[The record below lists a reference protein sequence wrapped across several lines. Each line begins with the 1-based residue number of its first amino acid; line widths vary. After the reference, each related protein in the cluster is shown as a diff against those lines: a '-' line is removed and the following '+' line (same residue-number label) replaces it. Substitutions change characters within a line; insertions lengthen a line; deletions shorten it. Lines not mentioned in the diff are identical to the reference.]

1 MIRYALSPDAVCA
14 VVDDGAVV
22 LHMRTRRYFS
32 LNETGTTI
40 WESLDAGAPVSDIVA
55 SLVAGYE
62 IDATTAEAEVTRMLA
77 ELASVELVTI
87 EGS

>member
-22 LHMRTRRYFS
+22 LHMRTRRYYS

-40 WESLDAGAPVSDIVA
+40 WGSLDSGKPVTDIVA
-55 SLVAGYE
+55 SLVADYE
-62 IDATTAEAEVTRMLA
+62 IDATTAEAEVARILA

-87 EGS
+87 EAP

>member
-1 MIRYALSPDAVCA
+1 MRYTVSPDAVCA

-22 LHMRTRRYFS
+22 LHMRTRRYYS

-40 WESLDAGAPVSDIVA
+40 WESLDSGKPVPEIVA
-55 SLVAGYE
+55 SLVAAYE
-62 IDATTAEAEVTRMLA
+62 VDPRTAELEVGRMLT
-77 ELASVELVTI
+77 ELASVELVTL